1 MTVTVVGDDG
11 SVTITDAVLHQI
23 VAQAVDSVGGARLRK
38 RHTEIAIETTGAHVQ
53 LELAVRF
60 GRVLPDVARAVQE
73 QVASAL
79 GTMCGVTVTS
89 VDVTV
94 EELD

>member
-1 MTVTVVGDDG
+1 MTVTIVGEDG
-11 SVTITDAVLHQI
+11 SVTITDAALHQI
-23 VAQAVDSVGGARLRK
+23 VVQAVESVDGARLRR
-38 RHTEIAIETTGAHVQ
+38 RHTEIAIEPTGARVQ
-53 LELAVRF
+53 LELAIAF
-60 GRVLPDVARAVQE
+60 GRVLPDVARSVQE

-89 VDVTV
+89 VDVSV